1 MRALLFDRIT
11 LIWFL
16 LIAATA
22 LSWEFG
28 HGLGFGDRYHY
39 ATVAV
44 IVIAFIKV
52 RYVFLDFMELRTAP
66 LPLRLMLEAWAI
78 GVGGAIIFLYWPGG

>member
-78 GVGGAIIFLYWPGG
+78 GVGGTIIFLYWPGR

>member
-1 MRALLFDRIT
+1 MRGLVLDRIT
-11 LIWFL
+11 GIWFL

-28 HGLGFGDRYHY
+28 HGFGFGDNHRH

-52 RYVFLDFMELRTAP
+52 RYVVLDFMEVRTAP
-66 LPLRLMLEAWAI
+66 LPLRLILEAWAL
-78 GVGGAIIFLYWPGG
+78 VVCATLVVLYLSGP

>member
-39 ATVAV
+39 ATVVV

-52 RYVFLDFMELRTAP
+52 RYVFLDFMELRTAL

-78 GVGGAIIFLYWPGG
+78 GVGGAIIFLYWPGR

>member
-52 RYVFLDFMELRTAP
+52 RYVFLDFMELRAAP

-78 GVGGAIIFLYWPGG
+78 GVGGAIIFLYWPGR

>member
-28 HGLGFGDRYHY
+28 HGLGFGDRYRH

-52 RYVFLDFMELRTAP
+52 RYVFLDFMELRAAP

>member
-78 GVGGAIIFLYWPGG
+78 GVGGAIIFLYWPGR

>member
-1 MRALLFDRIT
+1 MRGLLLDRIT
-11 LIWFL
+11 GIWFL

-28 HGLGFGDRYHY
+28 HGFGFGDNHRQ

-52 RYVFLDFMELRTAP
+52 RYVVLDFMEVRTAP
-66 LPLRLMLEAWAI
+66 LPLRLILEAWAL
-78 GVGGAIIFLYWPGG
+78 VVCATLVVLYLPAG